1 MNKNDETR
9 LMDLRWLIA
18 CLATLLAGT
27 AAAQETQVY
36 RWTERDG
43 RVSYGSTPPPGVN
56 AQPIGGRVSVV
67 PAPPKPTPEE
77 LEARRTDQRLREL
90 EEQLED
96 ERRQRQASEERQ
108 AARAEAKAECEAR
121 YREDCDDDGR
131 PLGRR
136 VIVVPQRPP
145 WAQPPLPPTPRPPV
159 RPPPSSRPDRPDRPD
174 RPSQPNRGERPPRA
188 PAASVPAVP
197 QAPAT
202 APRPA
207 APPAAAPPPPPPRGP
222 ASLRGPETV
231 PGER

>member
-1 MNKNDETR
+1 
-9 LMDLRWLIA
+9 MDLRWLIA
-18 CLATLLAGT
+18 CLAPLLLSS

-67 PAPPKPTPEE
+67 PAPPKPTPEQ

-90 EEQLED
+90 EEQLDD
-96 ERRQRQASEERQ
+96 ERRQRQAGEERE
-108 AARAEAKAECEAR
+108 AARAQAKADCEAR

-145 WAQPPLPPTPRPPV
+145 WAYPPAPHPPV
-159 RPPPSSRPDRPDRPD
+159 RPPRPDRPDRPERPE
-174 RPSQPNRGERPPRA
+174 RPSQPSRSERPSRS
-188 PAASVPAVP
+188 PAAAVPAEP
-197 QAPAT
+197 RTPAT

-207 APPAAAPPPPPPRGP
+207 TPPSASTPPTPRGP
-222 ASLRGPETV
+222 ASLRGPEV
-231 PGER
+231 APGER